1 MKVIKGKVSFRGQ
14 MKKRKVSC
22 PDEVLTKTE
31 EASPK
36 AEAQPSARKVSA
48 GEALTQAIVRSRRN
62 VEGVVRRR
70 YQTMPIFSAVEE
82 SQRPARA
89 VSFCP
94 EILLLSA
101 VMENNTEELA
111 KILREGNVNVNQA
124 NSIGRLPIHE
134 AASEGFVECA
144 QILIENGANLTLE
157 CSEGFTPLEAAV
169 ISGNF
174 ECAEL
179 LIQSGAPIDKIKD
192 GFLDPVIVKGSK
204 MARECIV
211 DEEQETACA
220 E

>member
-1 MKVIKGKVSFRGQ
+1 
-14 MKKRKVSC
+14 MKKRKFSC
-22 PDEVLTKTE
+22 PDEVVLSKTE

-36 AEAQPSARKVSA
+36 PEAEAPRVRKASA
-48 GEALTQAIVRSRRN
+48 GEELTAAIVRNRRH
-62 VEGVVRRR
+62 VEGEVRRR
-70 YQTMPIFSAVEE
+70 YQTMPILSAVEE
-82 SQRPARA
+82 SQKPPRA

-157 CSEGFTPLEAAV
+157 CSEGLTPLEAAV

-179 LIQSGAPIDKIKD
+179 LIRSGAPIDKIKN
-192 GFLDPVIVKGSK
+192 GFVDPVITG
-204 MARECIV
+204 RRLETDCCG
-211 DEEQETACA
+211 EEE
-220 E
+220 

>member
-1 MKVIKGKVSFRGQ
+1 MKVIKGKMSFRGQ
-14 MKKRKVSC
+14 LKKRKYSC
-22 PDEVLTKTE
+22 PDE
-31 EASPK
+31 AFSK
-36 AEAQPSARKVSA
+36 AEDGSKPEESAPRERKISA
-48 GEALTQAIVRSRRN
+48 GEELTQAIVRSRRS
-62 VEGVVRRR
+62 VDDVVRRR
-70 YQTMPIFSAVEE
+70 YQTMPIFSSPDE
-82 SQRPARA
+82 SQKPPRA

-179 LIQSGAPIDKIKD
+179 LIRSGAPIDKIKN
-192 GFLDPVIVKGSK
+192 GFLDPVFAAGGK
-204 MARECIV
+204 MEG
-211 DEEQETACA
+211 DNEEELHN
-220 E
+220 

>member
-1 MKVIKGKVSFRGQ
+1 MKVIKGKMSFRGQ
-14 MKKRKVSC
+14 LKKRKLSC
-22 PDEVLTKTE
+22 PADEVLSKTE
-31 EASPK
+31 EGSKP
-36 AEAQPSARKVSA
+36 EETRERKISA
-48 GEALTQAIVRSRRN
+48 GEELTQAIVRRHRRN

-70 YQTMPIFSAVEE
+70 YQSMPIFSSPDE
-82 SQRPARA
+82 SQKPPRA

-179 LIQSGAPIDKIKD
+179 LIRSGAPIDKIKN
-192 GFLDPVIVKGSK
+192 GFRDPVVTGSK
-204 MARECIV
+204 MATDCN
-211 DEEQETACA
+211 EEE
-220 E
+220 

>member
-1 MKVIKGKVSFRGQ
+1 MKVIKGKMSFRGQ
-14 MKKRKVSC
+14 MKKRKFSC
-22 PDEVLTKTE
+22 PDEVLSKSE
-31 EASPK
+31 DASPK
-36 AEAQPSARKVSA
+36 SEAEPRERKISV
-48 GEALTQAIVRSRRN
+48 GEELTQAIMRSRRN
-62 VEGVVRRR
+62 VEETVRRR
-70 YQTMPIFSAVEE
+70 YQTMPVFPTVEE
-82 SQRPARA
+82 CHKPPRA

-179 LIQSGAPIDKIKD
+179 LIRSGAPIDKIKN
-192 GFLDPVIVKGSK
+192 GFLDPALVKGNK
-204 MARECIV
+204 VATDCIG
-211 DEEQETACA
+211 EEE
-220 E
+220 

>member
-1 MKVIKGKVSFRGQ
+1 
-14 MKKRKVSC
+14 MKKRKISC
-22 PDEVLTKTE
+22 PDEVLSKTE
-31 EASPK
+31 EASSKTDGEPRVRK
-36 AEAQPSARKVSA
+36 AST
-48 GEALTQAIVRSRRN
+48 GEELTQAIMRSRRN
-62 VEGVVRRR
+62 VEGTMKRR

-82 SQRPARA
+82 SQRPPRA

-101 VMENNTEELA
+101 VMENNTEELE

-124 NSIGRLPIHE
+124 NSVGRLPIHE

-179 LIQSGAPIDKIKD
+179 LIKCGAPIDKIKD
-192 GFLDPVIVKGSK
+192 GFLDPVIAKGVK
-204 MARECIV
+204 METPY
-211 DEEQETACA
+211 DEEE

>member
-1 MKVIKGKVSFRGQ
+1 MKVIKGKMSFRGQ
-14 MKKRKVSC
+14 MKKRKFSC
-22 PDEVLTKTE
+22 PDEVLSKTE
-31 EASPK
+31 ESSKP
-36 AEAQPSARKVSA
+36 EETRERKLSS
-48 GEALTQAIVRSRRN
+48 GEELTQAIMRSRRN
-62 VEGVVRRR
+62 VDGVVRKR
-70 YQTMPIFSAVEE
+70 YQSMPIFSSPDE
-82 SQRPARA
+82 SPKQPRA

-134 AASEGFVECA
+134 AASEGFLECA

-179 LIQSGAPIDKIKD
+179 LIRSGAPIDKIKN
-192 GFLDPVIVKGSK
+192 GYLDPVVTGNKL
-204 MARECIV
+204 AADCN
-211 DEEQETACA
+211 EEEIKN
-220 E
+220 